1 MLMRLKKYILIVFV
15 IFLFMQ
21 LIRIYNFGVSFANG
35 GEVLMRT
42 VIVGG
47 SKDCQFFKQ
56 IWQFSLE
63 NCSEYQNISAV
74 SFIGR
79 LVTSSDSKF
88 SNRKRLNVTEISQNN
103 NLFYSVIAWM
113 VIVNKWLGGLRD
125 TLIYSVM
132 GYMGQAQYSLMTDM
146 VFGQILDMGE
156 QQHRDLKIT
165 GMLHVVAA
173 SGFNISLITIIANF
187 FSRHFGRFK
196 SFLIWVVLVGGYFL
210 LTDLSVSIIRAFLMM
225 FIKKSGVLLGY
236 RNYHN
241 LYSLA
246 TASFVILLFDP
257 LIMFSISF
265 QLSVFATLGIIL
277 FMPLFGI
284 INPAIENEAI
294 SSLWPIIKESFQMTI
309 AAQVLTVPIILFH
322 FSELSLLSFFSNT
335 ALLWLTPLITLG
347 GVLFYFLSF
356 LFIFFPLE
364 PLIQVLSF
372 FLYLPA
378 TFFLRAINF
387 FSQVDFLFLT
397 NVNFSQKE
405 LFLYLVIV
413 FLIYYKLYKLNE
425 KNKKKHIA
433 TYCLKFD
440 PSFINIT

>member
-1 MLMRLKKYILIVFV
+1 MRIKKYILILFV
-15 IFLFMQ
+15 AFLLTQ
-21 LIRIYNFGVSFANG
+21 LIRIYNFGVSFVIG
-35 GEVLMRT
+35 EEVLMRT
-42 VIVGG
+42 VIVGE
-47 SKDCQFFKQ
+47 SKDCLFFKQ

-63 NCSEYQNISAV
+63 KCSKYQSVSPISFV
-74 SFIGR
+74 GS
-79 LVTSSDSKF
+79 LVVDSDSEF
-88 SNRKRLNVTEISQNN
+88 SNKKRLNITEISQNN
-103 NLFYSVIAWM
+103 NLLYSVIAWM

-132 GYMGQAQYSLMTDM
+132 GYMSQPQYSLMTDM
-146 VFGQILDMGE
+146 VFGQILDMGD
-156 QQHRDLKIT
+156 QQHHDLKIT

-196 SFLIWVVLVGGYFL
+196 SFLIWLAIVGGYFL

-257 LIMFSISF
+257 LIMFSVSF

-284 INPAIENEAI
+284 INPAVENEAL
-294 SSLWPIIKESFQMTI
+294 SSLWPIIKESFQTTV

-322 FSELSLLSFFSNT
+322 FSELSLLSFVSNT
-335 ALLWLTPLITLG
+335 SLLWLTPLITLG
-347 GVLFYFLSF
+347 GVVFYFLSF
-356 LFIFFPLE
+356 LFLFLPLE
-364 PLIQVLSF
+364 PLIQILSF
-372 FLYLPA
+372 YLYLPTA
-378 TFFLRAINF
+378 LFLRSIKF

-397 NVNFSQKE
+397 DIDFGLKT
-405 LFLYLVIV
+405 FCLYLVIII
-413 FLIYYKLYKLNE
+413 LIYYKLHKVNE
-425 KNKKKHIA
+425 KNKKKNTA
-433 TYCLKFD
+433 AYCLKSD
-440 PSFINIT
+440 ISLVDLT

>member
-1 MLMRLKKYILIVFV
+1 VRIKKYILILFV
-15 IFLFMQ
+15 AFLLTQ
-21 LIRIYNFGVSFANG
+21 LIRIYNFGVSFVIG
-35 GEVLMRT
+35 EEVLMRT
-42 VIVGG
+42 VIVGE
-47 SKDCQFFKQ
+47 SKDCLFFKQ

-63 NCSEYQNISAV
+63 KCSKYQSVSPISFV
-74 SFIGR
+74 GS
-79 LVTSSDSKF
+79 LVVDSDSEF
-88 SNRKRLNVTEISQNN
+88 SNKKRLNITEISQNN
-103 NLFYSVIAWM
+103 NLLYSVIAWM

-132 GYMGQAQYSLMTDM
+132 GYMSQPQYSLMTDM
-146 VFGQILDMGE
+146 VFGQILDMGD
-156 QQHRDLKIT
+156 QQHHDLKIT

-196 SFLIWVVLVGGYFL
+196 SFLIWLAIVGGYFL

-257 LIMFSISF
+257 LIMFSVSF

-284 INPAIENEAI
+284 INPAVENEAL
-294 SSLWPIIKESFQMTI
+294 SSLWPIIKESFQTTV

-322 FSELSLLSFFSNT
+322 FSELSLLSFVSNT
-335 ALLWLTPLITLG
+335 SLLWLTPLITLG
-347 GVLFYFLSF
+347 GVVFYFLSF
-356 LFIFFPLE
+356 LFLFLPLE
-364 PLIQVLSF
+364 PLIQILSF
-372 FLYLPA
+372 YLYLPTA
-378 TFFLRAINF
+378 LFLRSIKF

-397 NVNFSQKE
+397 DIDFGLKT
-405 LFLYLVIV
+405 FCLYLVIII
-413 FLIYYKLYKLNE
+413 LIYYKLHKVNE
-425 KNKKKHIA
+425 KNKKKNTA
-433 TYCLKFD
+433 AYCLKSD
-440 PSFINIT
+440 ISLVDLT